1 MSIKSKIL
9 GNSIWSLLNQLLSI
23 LVGFF
28 LSIIF
33 GRFFGAAV
41 LGSYSTSQALVG
53 IIALITNF
61 GLPAILSREV
71 ASNPKKLNFLL
82 TYSLSIKILVSIPL
96 LILITF
102 ICTVVLGYSK
112 FDIYISIL
120 TSFYFSLT
128 GILYFLELSMKSI
141 HRNDIFLKVNLL
153 YKVVLLIVTFFLLL
167 NGFSII
173 TIIFGQCIVSL
184 IALFLALKFVRQLT
198 GHLCISYNYKV
209 FKTLIFISFP
219 FVLAS
224 TAEFINLKIDSL
236 FINQILGLEKTGYYN
251 AAYNIYIGGTVIP
264 LALIQVYFPN
274 FIERNKINESLSRR
288 LFNKYFIY
296 LFMYSFTVGIFF
308 YFFGDFLLVFL
319 FNKDFLESKS
329 VLKILM
335 GGLFIIVL
343 NRLVNYT
350 LVALKENR
358 YYLKITMCGTIINIV
373 LNMYLIRYFDIKG
386 AAFSTLLTESLILF
400 LGLKKL
406 YRKKYFGT
414 EDF

>member
-1 MSIKSKIL
+1 MFIKSKIF

-41 LGSYSTSQALVG
+41 LGSYSSSQALIG

-61 GLPAILSREV
+61 GLPAILSREI
-71 ASNPKKLNFLL
+71 ASSPKKINFLL
-82 TYSLSIKILVSIPL
+82 TYSLSIKILVSVPL

-102 ICTVVLGYSK
+102 IFTLVLGYSK

-128 GILYFLELSMKSI
+128 GILYYLELSMKSI
-141 HRNDIFLKVNLL
+141 HRNDIFLKVNIVYKIILL
-153 YKVVLLIVTFFLLL
+153 LVTFFLLF
-167 NGFSII
+167 NGFHI
-173 TIIFGQCIVSL
+173 TAIIFGQCIVSL
-184 IALFLALKFVRQLT
+184 IVLFITLNYIRHLT
-198 GHLCISYNYKV
+198 GHLRISYNYKV

-219 FVLAS
+219 YVLAS
-224 TAEFINLKIDSL
+224 AAEFINLKIDSL
-236 FINQILGLEKTGYYN
+236 FINHFLGLEKTGYYN
-251 AAYNIYIGGTVIP
+251 AAYNIYLGATVIP

-274 FIERNKINESLSRR
+274 FIERNKVNGLLSKR
-288 LFNKYFIY
+288 LFHKYFLY
-296 LFMYSFTVGIFF
+296 LFIYSFLVGIFF
-308 YFFGDFLLVFL
+308 YFFSDFLLVLL
-319 FNKDFLESKS
+319 FNKDFLESKI

-358 YYLKITMCGTIINIV
+358 YYLKITLLGTIVNIV
-373 LNMYLIRYFDIKG
+373 LNLFLIQYLDIKG
-386 AAFSTLLTESLILF
+386 AAFSTLITEILILF
-400 LGLKKL
+400 LGLCRL
-406 YRKKYFGT
+406 YRKKLLWN
-414 EDF
+414 